1 VAVKVPQ
8 PEVHIRGDGDARHE
22 FVGKVVM
29 SCERAGIFK
38 IGFITESPP
47 CGSTPLTHPR
57 VFRPEKGRHRRRI
70 AAAFPDST
78 LSSTV
83 SGMSTP
89 RDGPLDFLSEND
101 CGVCHRVT
109 AIGIGMMPM
118 LNTYYASLAGAP
130 GMNRIG
136 SQ

>member
-1 VAVKVPQ
+1 LAWILSARYVVP
-8 PEVHIRGDGDARHE
+8 ISNGTNR
-22 FVGKVVM
+22 
-29 SCERAGIFK
+29 S
-38 IGFITESPP
+38 
-47 CGSTPLTHPR
+47 
-57 VFRPEKGRHRRRI
+57 GR
-70 AAAFPDST
+70 
-78 LSSTV
+78 SSV

-89 RDGPLDFLSEND
+89 RGGPLDFLSEND